1 MNDDFFSLKQ
11 MEAFLDHQ
19 DSELMKDPDKFE
31 RMPEL
36 YESDGEDPEVGHY
49 DYVSGPESDRP

>member
-11 MEAFLDHQ
+11 MEAFLNHQ

-36 YESDGEDPEVGHY
+36 YESDGEDPEVGLY
-49 DYVSGPESDRP
+49 DLISLPGPERT

>member
-1 MNDDFFSLKQ
+1 

-36 YESDGEDPEVGHY
+36 YESDGEDPEVGLY
-49 DYVSGPESDRP
+49 DLISFLGPDRT

>member
-1 MNDDFFSLKQ
+1 

-49 DYVSGPESDRP
+49 DYVSGPDSDRP